1 MLGARP
7 TTYLNELR
15 DRTMHLLAANM
26 IARLNDWKIGNW
38 LIGQGDVRVYYQWM
52 RLEQLDQWHHWFL
65 LLLCI
70 AGIVAWVVHW
80 YRKDWEELP
89 RSLGVALLILRMT
102 ALIGL
107 LIFFLD
113 LQKRSEKKDVRSSK
127 VAVLVDTS
135 LSMTMPLEDNG
146 NDPSGASSAGPSRIG
161 AVQKFLAQTPVLK
174 ELQKKHDTTVYRFDQ
189 GSKPSTVATFQKPKE
204 LSAEGSGA
212 QEQSLLLSR
221 LRFTAWL
228 GTLLTVVSLAG
239 LVICSLARALGSSRQ
254 QWAYGILA
262 GVVGTLCG
270 FVIISTA
277 ILRSENF
284 PWSSLWTQESYAQLQ
299 PQQEQ
304 SNDKQEKALAPN
316 EVAWETLL
324 GATGTES
331 RVGDALQSVLE
342 QEQSSSLAAIVLLT
356 DGRSNAG
363 IDPIN
368 VVSQAAGQEVRV
380 HPVGLGTDKNP
391 LNVKVLDME
400 APKRVFPGDRF
411 RVSGLLQASGMQGK
425 QIPIQLRR
433 RPGGNSTVGPTIEE
447 ERMLTLE
454 ADDTIT
460 NVTFEVTP
468 REIGAWIYELKVIAP
483 PNDSNAQDNQF
494 EVEVRVVEPNST
506 VLVIAGGP
514 TREYQFVRNL
524 LFRDPTVQ
532 SHVFLQSSGPGV
544 SQEAKQLLS
553 EFPKTRQ
560 EISQYDSI
568 VAFDADWTKLS
579 TEQIDVL
586 ESWVSEQAGGLIIIA
601 GPVSTPKWAG
611 NSGNGNRNA
620 EILRGMVPVVMN
632 SRGARLVSIGRFE
645 SETAWPLTL
654 QSNAWASDF
663 MQVGQSLEESKK
675 AWEQFRGVYSFY
687 GCYEP
692 KPAASVLATF
702 SDPTTVVNSASPIY
716 LATQF
721 YGAGRVVFQGG
732 GELWRMRE
740 VGEQFF
746 DTYYTKL
753 VRWAGQG
760 RLLRDSDRGILLV
773 DKEQAIV
780 GDQVMVRAVL
790 KDSQFQ
796 PLVQTEVGAKLQEPG
811 GRSSPLKLLP
821 LPDPTQAGVYVGQYT
836 TKRTGTYEVQLPIGT
851 LAEQIILT
859 QQTIVRVPALEIQR
873 PQRNDPLLMELASKT
888 GGKYWVGL
896 QDLGGLPDT
905 IVPRDQINYLPNAP
919 DSAFRQRLNGLLMAL
934 IAGALCLEWL
944 TRRLSRLA

>member
-1 MLGARP
+1 MPLFAE
-7 TTYLNELR
+7 TK
-15 DRTMHLLAANM
+15 
-26 IARLNDWKIGNW
+26 IAQFAGWVIA
-38 LIGQGDVRVYYQWM
+38 QEDVRVYYQWM

-65 LLLCI
+65 LLLGVL
-70 AGIVAWVVHW
+70 GIVAWVVHW

-89 RSLGVALLILRMT
+89 RTLGVALLILRLT

-113 LQKRSEKKDVRSSK
+113 LQKRSEKKDIRSSK

-135 LSMTMPLEDNG
+135 LSMTMPLEDMG
-146 NDPSGASSAGPSRIG
+146 GEGSSGSNTGPSRIG
-161 AVQKFLAQTPVLK
+161 AVHQFLGQSSVLS
-174 ELQKKHDTTVYRFDQ
+174 ELQKKHDTTVYRFDS
-189 GSKPSTVATFQKPKE
+189 GSKPSTVATFLKPRE
-204 LSAEGSGA
+204 LSGQAGGEEA
-212 QEQSLLLSR
+212 QGRLLSR
-221 LRFTAWL
+221 LRFTAWF
-228 GTLLTVVSLAG
+228 GTLLVAVAIAVL
-239 LVICSLARALGSSRQ
+239 LVCTLARALGSTQ
-254 QWAYGILA
+254 GYWAYGVLA

-270 FVIISTA
+270 FVIMATA
-277 ILRSENF
+277 ILRADTIPWNSL
-284 PWSSLWTQESYAQLQ
+284 WSSEPYAQLQ
-299 PQQEQ
+299 PQQERQ
-304 SNDKQEKALAPN
+304 GDDKQEKPLVPS
-316 EVAWETLL
+316 EVPWEALL

-342 QEQSSSLAAIVLLT
+342 QESSSSLAAVVLLT

-363 IDPIN
+363 VDPIN

-391 LNVKVLDME
+391 VNVKILDME

-411 RVSGLLQASGMQGK
+411 RVTALVQASGMVGK

-433 RPGGNSTVGPTIEE
+433 RPGGSSAIGPTIEE
-447 ERMLTLE
+447 ERMLMLE
-454 ADDTIT
+454 GDEAIT
-460 NVTFEVTP
+460 SVVFDVTP
-468 REIGAWIYELKVIAP
+468 REIGPWIYELKLIAP
-483 PNDSNAQDNQF
+483 PGDSNSSDNQF

-506 VLVIAGGP
+506 VLVFAGGP

-532 SHVFLQSSGPGV
+532 SHVYLQSSGPGV

-560 EISQYDSI
+560 EISQYDAI
-568 VAFDADWTKLS
+568 VAFDADWTKLT
-579 TEQIDVL
+579 TEQIDAL
-586 ESWVSEQAGGLIIIA
+586 ESWVSEQAGGLVVIA
-601 GPVSTPKWAG
+601 GPVATPKWAG

-654 QSNAWASDF
+654 QSNAWATDF
-663 MQVGQSLEESKK
+663 MQVGQTLEESQR

-702 SDPTTVVNSASPIY
+702 SDPTTVVNSSAPIY
-716 LATQF
+716 MATQF

-732 GELWRMRE
+732 GEMWRMRE
-740 VGEQFF
+740 VGEQYF

-790 KDSQFQ
+790 KDAQFQ
-796 PLVQTEVGAKLQEPG
+796 PLVQSDVTAKLLEPG
-811 GRSSPLKLLP
+811 GRSSNLKLMP
-821 LPDPTQAGVYVGQYT
+821 LADPTQAGVYIGQYT
-836 TKRTGTYEVQLPIGT
+836 TKRTGTYEVQLPIGS
-851 LAEQIILT
+851 LAEQVVLT
-859 QQTIVRVPALEIQR
+859 QQTVVRVPALEIQR
-873 PQRNDPLLMELASKT
+873 PQRNDPLLTELAAKT

-896 QDLGGLPDT
+896 QGLEGLSGA
-905 IVPRDQINYLPNAP
+905 ISPRDQINYLPNAP